1 MFWSNYLSNTNANF
15 IKKYLF
21 EVLKD
26 KYAENEKCIDRICQH
41 LILREDAQDF
51 IKLFSDVFQKGYI
64 IAADQH
70 KEALAKIGMGVKIT
84 SQDNSSPKIFNQK
97 NQDDLQKE

>member
-1 MFWSNYLSNTNANF
+1 VFPYLSNPNINF

-21 EVLKD
+21 EILKD
-26 KYAENEKCIDRICQH
+26 RYAENEKCIDRMCQN

-51 IKLFSDVFQKGYI
+51 VKLLSDVFQKGYI

-70 KEALAKIGMGVKIT
+70 KEALSKIGMGVKLT
-84 SQDNSSPKIFNQK
+84 NSDLGGPKIFNHQK
-97 NQDDLQKE
+97 NQDVPETE